1 MAVFVT
7 YPLKIVRVRAAIQ
20 TRKSS
25 NEIVRVRYVARS
37 LYLEKPSIPLTW
49 DIKFFQRLPITKFYR
64 GFSPTICG
72 MVPYAGTSFLVWGT
86 LQSKLPKHL
95 PNGIGDNVVVKLLC
109 GSIAGM
115 AAQTVSYPL
124 EII

>member
-1 MAVFVT
+1 M
-7 YPLKIVRVRAAIQ
+7 P
-20 TRKSS
+20 
-25 NEIVRVRYVARS
+25 
-37 LYLEKPSIPLTW
+37 
-49 DIKFFQRLPITKFYR
+49 
-64 GFSPTICG
+64 FSFSG

-95 PNGIGDNVVVKLLC
+95 PNGMGDNVVVKLLC

-124 EII
+124 EIIRQKMQVGGPLSHQTISQTARLIFNTQGFCGFFVGLSIGYLKVIPTTAISFVTWSKLKVRFK